1 MPGRCSRRSRLKP
14 PPPCKLAI
22 DAELLANEQFGVI
35 AAFRGADFDN
45 THELFSSWLN
55 EIQVR
60 PCGV

>member
-45 THELFSSWLN
+45 THDFSPLGWN

-60 PCGV
+60 RCGV

>member
-1 MPGRCSRRSRLKP
+1 MPERCSRRSRLKP

-45 THELFSSWLN
+45 THDFSFWLGT
-55 EIQVR
+55 R
-60 PCGV
+60 YR